1 MSLALSWLHSWV
13 LLFLPLALLP
23 LWRRQQPKQ
32 IYSWLPLLPED
43 PLSTIID
50 WIIRLLAIGS
60 IATLLVS
67 LAGPQ
72 IRARSVER
80 IGQGA
85 HIVLLLDRSAS
96 MNDNFISRYLGGNAK
111 ESKSAIARQLL
122 TEFVEQRPK
131 DLFGMVTFSTAP
143 IYAMPMTQRHE
154 AIKAAIRGAGSGS
167 KGITNIAPALSMALD
182 FFNEQAHTGS
192 RVILLVSDGA
202 ARLEPEVQE
211 ALRRGFEK
219 NRVMLYWLYLRNHN
233 GKDLNAKSDNANES
247 TSPEYFLHN
256 YFKTL
261 PSGYQAYQVENPTA
275 LKQAIADISEL
286 ENKPIR
292 YQEKIPAED
301 LSIYCNQLAFTF
313 VLLLLIAR
321 LWEVKPW
328 AD

>member
-1 MSLALSWLHSWV
+1 MSLGIVWLHSWV
-13 LLFLPLALLP
+13 LLFLPLGLLALL
-23 LWRRQQPKQ
+23 RRHQRKYT
-32 IYSWLPLLPED
+32 YSWLALLPED
-43 PLSTIID
+43 PLSTLID
-50 WIIRLLAIGS
+50 RLIRLLAMAS
-60 IATLLVS
+60 IITLVIS

-96 MNDNFISRYLGGNAK
+96 MNDNFVSRYLGGGSK

-122 TEFVEQRPK
+122 TEFVDQRPK

-143 IYAMPMTQRHE
+143 IYAMPMTQRHS

-182 FFNEQAHTGS
+182 FFNDQPYTGS

-202 ARLEPEVQE
+202 ARLKPEVQE

-219 NRVMLYWLYLRNHN
+219 NRIRLYWLYLRSHN
-233 GKDLNAKSDNANES
+233 GKDLNQKPHNANES
-247 TSPEYFLHN
+247 TTPEYFLHR
-256 YFKTL
+256 YFQTL
-261 PSGYQAYQVENPTA
+261 PAGYQAYQVENPAA
-275 LKQAIADISEL
+275 LKQAISDISEL

-292 YQEKIPAED
+292 YQEKIPAKD
-301 LSIYCNQLAFTF
+301 LSVYCHRLAFGLI
-313 VLLLLIAR
+313 LLLLIAR
-321 LWEVKPW
+321 LWEVEPW
-328 AD
+328 VD